1 MKKKVVPSDSLQRQY
16 QRLCSS
22 LANSGYISQ
31 GSVVDR
37 SRLRPARSGYQWT
50 RKVTRKTI
58 TVALSPEQFYALR
71 QAIKNRR
78 TLQHGG
84 LSVCLIQRP
93 GALQGRKDRVVVQAE
108 HEGGF
113 GLLNVPD

>member
-78 TLQHGG
+78 TLQKTIGKMERLSREILFKTVRDTRRHKPLPKRTLG
-84 LSVCLIQRP
+84 LI
-93 GALQGRKDRVVVQAE
+93 
-108 HEGGF
+108 
-113 GLLNVPD
+113 